1 MNTCRVILTGGWCV
15 SQAAY
20 HGVPIVVLPFFAD
33 QHENADKAVGR
44 VRMFPPSACMQAK
57 SSTLPLPNIS
67 GMV

>member
-1 MNTCRVILTGGWCV
+1 M

-20 HGVPIVVLPFFAD
+20 HGVPIVALPFFAD

-44 VRMFPPSACMQAK
+44 VRVFPPSACMQAK
-57 SSTLPLPNIS
+57 SSTVPLPNIS